1 MKILFIGDVTGR
13 QGLMYVRDLLPHLR
27 RSYAP
32 DLVIAN
38 GENSASNGRG
48 ITETAAEHLYDSGV
62 DVITLGNH
70 AWDQKETVSLL
81 ASDRRICRPANLHPD
96 VPGHGYTVVQVG
108 VQPVAVANLVGRTF
122 MNLADCPFRTLDHMV
137 DQLSSVT
144 DHIFV
149 DFHAEAT
156 SEKLAM
162 GWYATGRVSAVVGTH
177 THVQTADERILPN
190 GTAFLTDVGMT
201 GPRDGILGMER
212 STVMKRFIDQMPAR
226 FSVADGPRQ
235 LSAVILTV
243 GAGGRATQ
251 IERIIV
257 AE

>member
-13 QGLMYVRDLLPHLR
+13 QGLMYVRELLPNLR
-27 RSYAP
+27 RLYAP

-38 GENSASNGRG
+38 GENSAANGRG
-48 ITETAAEHLYDSGV
+48 ITENAAEHLYDSGV
-62 DVITLGNH
+62 DAITLGNH
-70 AWDQKETVSLL
+70 AWDQKEVVSLL
-81 ASDRRICRPANLHPD
+81 ARDRRICRPANLHPE
-96 VPGHGYTVVQVG
+96 VPGQGYTVVQVG
-108 VQPVAVANLVGRTF
+108 VQSVAVINLVGRTF
-122 MNLADCPFRTLDHMV
+122 MSLADCPFRILDHII

-162 GWYATGRVSAVVGTH
+162 GWYAAGRVSAVIGTH

-201 GPRDGILGMER
+201 GPRDGILGVER
-212 STVMKRFIDQMPAR
+212 ATVIKRFMDQMPAR
-226 FSVADGPRQ
+226 FAVADGPRQ

-243 GAGGRATQ
+243 GAGGRASQ
-251 IERIIV
+251 IERIAI